1 MSGGNAAIATIVG
14 NQVHAVGAGSVALTV
29 TASDNGNTG
38 SFTVTVTNPVTG
50 IDGGPDISLRNTDP
64 DYKVQ
69 AVVSPPDA
77 SNKNWHMVSDDPNI
91 ASVNGDF
98 IQPVSRGD
106 VNVFVIS
113 DDNASVTDTIA
124 VSVRGLFG
132 P

>member
-1 MSGGNAAIATIVG
+1 V
-14 NQVHAVGAGSVALTV
+14 
-29 TASDNGNTG
+29 
-38 SFTVTVTNPVTG
+38 P
-50 IDGGPDISLRNTDP
+50 
-64 DYKVQ
+64 

-77 SNKNWHMVSDDPNI
+77 SNKNWHLVSDDPNI

-113 DDNASVTDTIA
+113 DDNAAITDTIA